1 MGKKRFIEKLKDD
14 DYGEQIR
21 EYSIKGIG
29 KCYGEYF
36 KNKAKLKTP
45 TIETLAESVKELQQR
60 IYVAEKKI
68 AEMENHLFP
77 EPADFRLDAV
87 KDSINGY
94 IEDKK
99 EMPDSVIQEYN
110 RLVLPAKTKP
120 VRFEYGYCYFF
131 SYELYEKSE
140 GFIHSEKYKAIDN
153 VQVEATSPYN
163 NIGVIGNF
171 TIRPEW
177 CVKKENLLE
186 LKADVDK
193 AIKLLN
199 KIKERIGEDE
209 I

>member
-77 EPADFRLDAV
+77 EPADFCLDAV
-87 KDSINGY
+87 KDSIKGY
-94 IEDKK
+94 IEDRK
-99 EMPDSVIQEYN
+99 EIPAPVIQEYN
-110 RLVLPAKTKP
+110 RLVLPDYIEF
-120 VRFEYGYCYFF
+120 FEYREKPYVCASTKAYIHDLYASIGIIREHISKNEVISF
-131 SYELYEKSE
+131 ELLSE
-140 GFIHSEKYKAIDN
+140 
-153 VQVEATSPYN
+153 YN
-163 NIGVIGNF
+163 LNRREIN
-171 TIRPEW
+171 EW
-177 CVKKENLLE
+177 
-186 LKADVDK
+186 
-193 AIKLLN
+193 N
-199 KIKERIGEDE
+199 KGRKDSI
-209 I
+209 

>member
-21 EYSIKGIG
+21 EYSIKGID

-60 IYVAEKKI
+60 FYVAEKKI

-77 EPADFRLDAV
+77 EPADFR
-87 KDSINGY
+87 
-94 IEDKK
+94 
-99 EMPDSVIQEYN
+99 
-110 RLVLPAKTKP
+110 
-120 VRFEYGYCYFF
+120 
-131 SYELYEKSE
+131 
-140 GFIHSEKYKAIDN
+140 
-153 VQVEATSPYN
+153 
-163 NIGVIGNF
+163 
-171 TIRPEW
+171 IRPEW

-199 KIKERIGEDE
+199 KIRERMGEDE
-209 I
+209 LY